1 MTAPTTAAAPRSA
14 AGPSLAKLVSHVP
27 ADRRWRR
34 QADALIVIGRQLE
47 LMAQELSHTA
57 HVAVGTLRFSLFRM
71 HQARIIQMLP
81 FCHSVTVYGEAD
93 IEPPHIPGITFVPVA
108 HGTLMSQEWFLV
120 IDSPAFWGALIAQTI
135 TERGDG
141 SGRRYLFEG
150 VLTSDERVV
159 SRARLLLSLASG
171 QPNAE
176 SFERDVLANR
186 AHWGH
191 VAYALAT
198 HSEAQRL
205 DILGCLSEM
214 PEMQS
219 LLSLPSHALN
229 QIAPEAIEL
238 LRRYCGSV
246 GEILY
251 RSDGDMLVPI
261 AWSCPQRPAEQPT
274 GSGVIGQA
282 FIQGQLVL
290 APLLPTDPERA
301 LLSEANSVAAI
312 PLTIRG
318 LPWGVLLVGQEEF
331 DPEESPTT
339 MTAVGVV
346 TLLEHLIAVDT
357 TAALFLPPPQIPASD
372 GSVPPPVAPPS
383 QPAPS
388 FAPPS
393 QPAPSFAP
401 PSQPAPSFAPP
412 SQPAPSFAPPS
423 QPAPSFAP
431 PSQPAPSF
439 ALSQPAPSFAPPLLG
454 SNFAPPSQP
463 APSFAPPPSSQPP
476 HAMPGHPPVQPGPS
490 SNPTPTSS
498 FGVPAWMRTSVR
510 QGAAPVIPSAAPTPP
525 SGDTQNLRSW
535 PILQKRLV
543 TALVAYDQQAAEQ
556 VWSET
561 CAIYTPEQIC
571 NELLTPVQIAI
582 GDGWHRGEVS
592 VAAEHFS
599 SRFVQSK
606 LLNLFNASSD
616 HPGGPMAII
625 ACAQGELHEIGAIMI
640 SLFLRWGGFHVIYL
654 GQNVPNSTIEEMV
667 QQLNPQILGLSASTV
682 EGSHGLIAASQ
693 LIAQMP
699 PPRPFLMF
707 GGLAFRMREDLQS
720 RVQNGYHFQG
730 DIRQIARMLAEKIR
744 SA

>member
-1 MTAPTTAAAPRSA
+1 MTAPTTAAASRSA

-388 FAPPS
+388 FA
-393 QPAPSFAP
+393 
-401 PSQPAPSFAPP
+401 
-412 SQPAPSFAPPS
+412 
-423 QPAPSFAP
+423 
-431 PSQPAPSF
+431 
-439 ALSQPAPSFAPPLLG
+439 LSQPAPSFAPPLLG